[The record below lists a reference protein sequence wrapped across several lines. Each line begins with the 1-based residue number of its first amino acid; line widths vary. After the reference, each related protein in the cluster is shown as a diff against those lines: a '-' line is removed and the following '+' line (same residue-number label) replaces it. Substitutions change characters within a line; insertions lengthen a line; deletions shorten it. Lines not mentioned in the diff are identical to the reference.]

1 MFAALILG
9 FGQLAEPAT
18 RRLLVRCVLLSVATF
33 AILLVTVTSV
43 LGWLGPTGVAWLDA
57 VLTVLGSAT
66 VLVLAW
72 LLLPAAIVATAGWF
86 ADEVIVAVEQRHYP
100 ERGAARPIGLAAASW
115 AGLRF
120 AAFALVLNLLAL
132 PLYLLPGPN
141 FLIYLALNGY
151 LLGREY
157 FQLVAE
163 RHLAPPAI
171 TALRRAMRGR
181 LWLAGMLIAALSTL
195 PILNLC
201 APIVALSFMVHL
213 FERRQRARGGAS
225 TGAPVAH
232 GYGRHE
238 IDRKV

>member
-18 RRLLVRCVLLSVATF
+18 RRLLVRCVFLSVATF
-33 AILLVTVTSV
+33 GTLLVTVAAV
-43 LGWLGPTGVAWLDA
+43 LSWLGPTGVAWLDA

-72 LLLPAAIVATAGWF
+72 LLLPATIIATAGWF

-100 ERGAARPIGLAAASW
+100 GRGPPRPIGLAAASW

-141 FLIYLALNGY
+141 FLVYLALNGY

-181 LWLAGMLIAALSTL
+181 LWLAGALIAALSTL

-213 FERRQRARGGAS
+213 FERWQRDRGGAAVV
-225 TGAPVAH
+225 APVT
-232 GYGRHE
+232 GRGARAKV
-238 IDRKV
+238 DRKV